1 MIDKVKCD
9 DGFIGNTSVCEYE
22 CDKLCDVGEYL
33 NYKNCNCRKK
43 LIDKLV
49 EECSEGIDGNK
60 MVRNATLN
68 DYGRVCDLSTLYIL
82 LKIITFI
89 ILTGTGNVFIYFYWY
104 TIKNC
109 FNKLLY

>member
-1 MIDKVKCD
+1 MMDLFGILVYV
-9 DGFIGNTSVCEYE
+9 NTNVI
-22 CDKLCDVGEYL
+22 
-33 NYKNCNCRKK
+33 NYVMLENISITKNCNCRKK

-49 EECSEGIDGNK
+49 AECSEGIDGSK

-89 ILTGTGNVFIYFYWY
+89 ILTGTGNIFIYFYWY